1 MAGRVHVRPMSKGR
15 RPAGGAA
22 RQRPAAAT
30 PTGARARPRRPARPK
45 VAAAP
50 GRRVAAAPGRR
61 AASAARPARKR
72 SSGAGARPATRRPG
86 RAPRHSSASQRVRR
100 DRFLVLGA
108 AVVSAGVL
116 AVGLPVR
123 SFLTDHHALSVA
135 SSSLSQVRQEN
146 RQLTVEQAQLASN
159 TELARLA
166 RKEYQMVRPGQHLYD
181 VLPLAGS
188 RPDGSPASA
197 AAGDPGLGAPVA
209 PSDSP
214 TLHPDPGLTGTSP
227 PSSSTGSAPGGA
239 LGGPP
244 GGGSSSRPPGF
255 WRRVADTL
263 EFWR

>member
-1 MAGRVHVRPMSKGR
+1 MARKR
-15 RPAGGAA
+15 RPAPGGARSRSA
-22 RQRPAAAT
+22 SRATPATRAAA
-30 PTGARARPRRPARPK
+30 GKAGKAGKAGSGGRARTVGRAHK
-45 VAAAP
+45 VGRVGTAA
-50 GRRVAAAPGRR
+50 GR
-61 AASAARPARKR
+61 AARPTARR
-72 SSGAGARPATRRPG
+72 QSSTT
-86 RAPRHSSASQRVRR
+86 VRR
-100 DRFLVLGA
+100 DRFLVVGT
-108 AVVSAGVL
+108 AVLSAGIL

-123 SFLTDHHALSVA
+123 SLLADHQAVA
-135 SSSLSQVRQEN
+135 AAAASLHQVHQEN
-146 RQLTVEQAQLASN
+146 RQLSVEQQQLASN
-159 TELARLA
+159 AELARLA
-166 RKEYQMVRPGQHLYD
+166 RKEYQLVLPGQHLYD